1 MNVGKVLPYLCSR
14 RIAKVVLFV
23 QCGKHE
29 HILNLLYTLNS
40 SPSTTT
46 QIFTCFTYL
55 FKYLFITEKRSL
67 AIDFQLNYFEYFKP
81 ITCYRIPI
89 PFSKQQIT
97 HHASRTLSS
106 LEQSFRPSHTPY
118 SYKCHAFSYSIA
130 TWFAAESS

>member
-1 MNVGKVLPYLCSR
+1 MQQKNCKSSIVRSMWETRKN
-14 RIAKVVLFV
+14 F
-23 QCGKHE
+23 E
-29 HILNLLYTLNS
+29 FTLYFELIS
-40 SPSTTT
+40 
-46 QIFTCFTYL
+46 ITYL

-97 HHASRTLSS
+97 HQGSRTLSS